1 MSELHA
7 LSASAMVAAYRDGSL
22 SPVEVTQAVLQRIE
36 RCEPVLCATYALD
49 ADAALSM
56 ARAAEARWRAGTP
69 ISVGGVCIDGVPTT
83 IKENIATRGVPVPVG
98 TAASLPVPAA
108 ADAPPAARLREA
120 GAVFVAKTTMPEYGM
135 LSSGLSSFHALA
147 RNPWNTAM
155 NPGGSS
161 AGAGAAG
168 AAGYGPLHIG
178 TDIGGSVR
186 LPAAWCGL
194 AGLKPSLGRVPIDP
208 PYMGRCAGPMTRTVT
223 DAALMMAVLSRP
235 DPRDHMS
242 LPPADIPWLSLQ
254 RELKGLRIGLLLEAG
269 CGMPVSPQVQQAVV
283 AAARLFE
290 QAGAVIE
297 TLQPWMS
304 NELLHGVDR
313 FWRIRSGV
321 DVQALPP
328 ERRAK
333 VLPIVRQWAE
343 GGLGFSG
350 EQAFEAYSMTF
361 KTRATTVAA
370 TQPYDYVLSP
380 VSPNTSFPAEW
391 AYPTNNV
398 NEAMDHIGFTLPFSM
413 SEQPAASVNC
423 GYDSNG
429 VPIGLQIAGR
439 RFDDLGVLQ
448 MAAPS
453 NRCARPNGPG
463 RTSRGPDAALAV
475 LSARLA
481 GLARPAHLAACA
493 GRGAGRH
500 RAGHRHCRHGPGG
513 GRGHGPERP
522 AHGRAAA
529 HVAAGLCQLVPA
541 GLPAPDGQPGPA
553 VAGGGHGGGA
563 EPALRGVQ
571 RRVEPLLP
579 PPEPAPACGLV
590 VLCRRPDLRA
600 VHPAPPPAGR
610 QPATTATRGGL
621 LPGPGAEQLGR
632 VAAVVCG
639 GPGAGRPVARR
650 QQPALCGH
658 PGLADPDLAH
668 GQRPPHPRGRL
679 RGLCRGAA
687 GPGAAARPAGAGHHA
702 GRHGRRPAGRTP
714 PTEAA
719 CWMTPS
725 TAAGWPWP
733 CWC

>member
-1 MSELHA
+1 MSDLHA

-22 SPVEVTQAVLQRIE
+22 SPVEVTQAVLQHIE

-49 ADAALSM
+49 AEAALSM
-56 ARAAEARWRAGTP
+56 ARAAEARWHAGTP
-69 ISVGGVCIDGVPTT
+69 ISVGGVCIDGVPAT

-361 KTRATTVAA
+361 KTRAATVAA

-448 MAAPS
+448 MARAFEQM
-453 NRCARPNGPG
+453 
-463 RTSRGPDAALAV
+463 
-475 LSARLA
+475 
-481 GLARPAHLAACA
+481 RPA
-493 GRGAGRH
+493 
-500 RAGHRHCRHGPGG
+500 
-513 GRGHGPERP
+513 
-522 AHGRAAA
+522 
-529 HVAAGLCQLVPA
+529 
-541 GLPAPDGQPGPA
+541 
-553 VAGGGHGGGA
+553 
-563 EPALRGVQ
+563 
-571 RRVEPLLP
+571 
-579 PPEPAPACGLV
+579 
-590 VLCRRPDLRA
+590 
-600 VHPAPPPAGR
+600 
-610 QPATTATRGGL
+610 
-621 LPGPGAEQLGR
+621 
-632 VAAVVCG
+632 
-639 GPGAGRPVARR
+639 
-650 QQPALCGH
+650 
-658 PGLADPDLAH
+658 
-668 GQRPPHPRGRL
+668 QRPWPHIS
-679 RGLCRGAA
+679 AHI
-687 GPGAAARPAGAGHHA
+687 AGA
-702 GRHGRRPAGRTP
+702 
-714 PTEAA
+714 
-719 CWMTPS
+719 
-725 TAAGWPWP
+725 
-733 CWC
+733 